1 MKTVR
6 EPFTKEE
13 LQQLREDVRHMS
25 SPALRAVMTRM
36 LWEIFRLR
44 NLARRTGQFAVWFP
58 ERVRGQPVAE
68 QLLKELRRE
77 PVVMERY
84 PEIAMDPPPPKSEW
98 SREEKRQ
105 AREDRNG

>member
-6 EPFTKEE
+6 EPFTKDE
-13 LQQLREDVRHMS
+13 LRQLREDVRQIKN
-25 SPALRAVMTRM
+25 PALRAAMTRM

-58 ERVRGQPVAE
+58 DRVRGQPVAE
-68 QLLKELRRE
+68 QLLTELRRE
-77 PVVMERY
+77 PVVVERY
-84 PEIAMDPPPPKSEW
+84 PEIALDPPPPKCQW